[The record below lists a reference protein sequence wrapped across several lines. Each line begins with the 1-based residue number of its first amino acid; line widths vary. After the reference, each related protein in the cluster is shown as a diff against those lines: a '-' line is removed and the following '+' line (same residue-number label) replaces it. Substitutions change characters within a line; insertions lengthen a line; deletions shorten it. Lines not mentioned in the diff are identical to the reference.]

1 MMMHP
6 SYTEMIEAVNADQED
21 GTTPVVNSRYS
32 IVMATSHRARQ
43 IVDGDEPLVEGAEG
57 RKALS
62 VAVEEVFEGKVK
74 ILQNEGE
81 PADGI

>member
-6 SYTEMIEAVNADQED
+6 SYKEMIAAVNADQED
-21 GTTPVVNSRYS
+21 GTTPVVSSRYS

-43 IVDGDEPLVEGAEG
+43 LVDGDEPMVDDAEG

-62 VAVEEVFEGKVK
+62 VAVEEVYEGKIK
-74 ILQNEGE
+74 ILH
-81 PADGI
+81 

>member
-43 IVDGDEPLVEGAEG
+43 IVDGDAPLVEDAEG

-74 ILQNEGE
+74 ILQNDAE